1 MGPGLRQGPPRDAVS
16 LFCILSSLCG
26 QNSGFYQLRQVTWGL
41 RGTERAWQEWT
52 WITATCYLDLP
63 LPVFFL
69 SWGGWGHFSGSLCL
83 LTSPG
88 LAEHGHL
95 GTVVD
100 RTEIFST

>member
-26 QNSGFYQLRQVTWGL
+26 QNSGFHQLRQVTWGL

-63 LPVFFL
+63 LPVFFSL
-69 SWGGWGHFSGSLCL
+69 GVDGVTFQEASVCSLPQGWQSM
-83 LTSPG
+83 
-88 LAEHGHL
+88 
-95 GTVVD
+95 GT
-100 RTEIFST
+100 